1 MIRPHFQK
9 KLYAF
14 TKSKHTAVE
23 RVFNFK
29 EGINPHNSSLF
40 HSTMLAAR
48 TYCAPH
54 LENLESVFGIQTYN
68 QLLLQE
74 LSKDYSKKN
83 KAHFLDNTLTTVM
96 SNLNDPTN
104 FNEQLGIF
112 YVMAGSSAG
121 AKILLNHAK
130 VQNINAP
137 FYYLNH
143 LVATSKSQMTQL
155 HDLITTQSYQEE
167 KVLHAATAAFDLIYK
182 IASYGF
188 TETSSKH

>member
-1 MIRPHFQK
+1 
-9 KLYAF
+9 
-14 TKSKHTAVE
+14 
-23 RVFNFK
+23 
-29 EGINPHNSSLF
+29 
-40 HSTMLAAR
+40 
-48 TYCAPH
+48 
-54 LENLESVFGIQTYN
+54 
-68 QLLLQE
+68 
-74 LSKDYSKKN
+74 
-83 KAHFLDNTLTTVM
+83 M